1 MSLGGPSS
9 SLLES
14 QAYSRIYNE
23 GVLIVASAGN
33 LGNSAHM
40 FPASY
45 SSVMSVGAVDSGNK
59 HASFSQRNDQVEI
72 SAPGVSIVST
82 FPGNR

>member
-72 SAPGVSIVST
+72 CAPGVNVVST
-82 FPGNR
+82 VPGN